1 MKKEWEELPLAELCS
16 VLSGLWKGKTKPFQ
30 TATVIRNTNFTKDC
44 RLDLEDVAV
53 LEVEVRQL
61 VKRRLLPGDLVL
73 EKSGGGPKQPVGRV
87 VYFDQA
93 DGVYSF
99 SNFTSVLRVKDSAVI
114 SPAYLQRYL
123 YWQYVAGIT
132 EKMQRRSTG
141 IRNLDMAAYMAI
153 PVRYPSLAE
162 QRRIVAILDE
172 AFEGITAAKANEE
185 KNLQSARE
193 VFEAQRECLLSG
205 GEHGWAEKPVG
216 ELCEIKHGFAFQSK
230 YFANDGDYICLT
242 PGNFFEDGGYRDRG
256 DKTKYYSGPV
266 PAGFVLSAGQML
278 VAMTEQAPGLLGSP
292 AIVPAGQQF
301 LHNQRLGLICPKEGT
316 PWVNDFFFHVFNRPA
331 FRRAVHRSATG
342 VKVRHTSPSK
352 LGLIGVSFPASEGD
366 QRKVAAAINA
376 IQQEVDSHQ
385 EIIHRKTTALDEL
398 KGSLLHQAFTGQL

>member
-1 MKKEWEELPLAELCS
+1 MNGWATKPLGELCEIS
-16 VLSGLWKGKTKPFQ
+16 IGKTPSRKSAAFWDTPKRTDNVWLSIADLRPDATGYVHDSKEYLSNSGAALCRPVPPETLLLSFKLTLGRTAFTGRSVFTNEAIAALPVIDNTVLSKEFLRYALAAIDWDKTSEADIKIKGRTLNKAKLQ
-30 TATVIRNTNFTKDC
+30 
-44 RLDLEDVAV
+44 V
-53 LEVEVRQL
+53 L
-61 VKRRLLPGDLVL
+61 P
-73 EKSGGGPKQPVGRV
+73 
-87 VYFDQA
+87 
-93 DGVYSF
+93 
-99 SNFTSVLRVKDSAVI
+99 
-114 SPAYLQRYL
+114 
-123 YWQYVAGIT
+123 
-132 EKMQRRSTG
+132 
-141 IRNLDMAAYMAI
+141 I
-153 PVRYPSLAE
+153 PVPPLPE

-256 DKTKYYSGPV
+256 DKTKYYSGPM

-292 AIVPAGQQF
+292 AIVPVGQQF

-331 FRRAVHRSATG
+331 FRKAVHRSATG

-398 KGSLLHQAFTGQL
+398 KESLLHQAFTGQL